1 MRQQQT
7 LIFQLTSLGTNTKF
21 QNETCLRIIH
31 DQQKYLYRMEKLP
44 KLLKNFTNIYF
55 EFQMPPNAVKY
66 FPLINLASF
75 LPRKKHLNYSP

>member
-1 MRQQQT
+1 
-7 LIFQLTSLGTNTKF
+7 
-21 QNETCLRIIH
+21 
-31 DQQKYLYRMEKLP
+31 MEKLP

-55 EFQMPPNAVKY
+55 EFQMPLNAIKY